1 MFMLNTEIRY
11 DYDEEE
17 DVLYLS
23 IGEPKPSITEET
35 EEGILIRKDIQTGKL
50 TGVTILD
57 YKDRLKNKERINI
70 PDIFDLSKVKIQEEN

>member
-1 MFMLNTEIRY
+1 MLNTEIKY
-11 DYDEEE
+11 DYDEED

-23 IGEPKPSITEET
+23 IGNPKPSITEET

-70 PDIFDLSKVKIQEEN
+70 PDIFDLSKVKI

>member
-1 MFMLNTEIRY
+1 MFMLNTEIKY
-11 DYDEEE
+11 DYDEED

-23 IGEPKPSITEET
+23 IGNPKPSITEET

-70 PDIFDLSKVKIQEEN
+70 PDIFDLSKVKI

>member
-70 PDIFDLSKVKIQEEN
+70 PDIFDLSKVKI

>member
-1 MFMLNTEIRY
+1 MFMLNTEIKY
-11 DYDEEE
+11 DYDEED

-23 IGEPKPSITEET
+23 IGNPKPSITEET

-70 PDIFDLSKVKIQEEN
+70 PDIFDLCKVQI